1 MSDVLLILAGLI
13 GLVVGAEV
21 LVRGGSA
28 IAARLGVSPL
38 LIGLTVVSIGTSL
51 PELAVGVDAA
61 RLGAGPLAIGNIA
74 GTNIVNLLLILGLSA
89 AMIPLALGRQTV
101 RLDLPVMVGSALLLL
116 LLSLN
121 GSLSRLDGFI
131 LLAVAIVYTAVVI
144 RVELRSRAAA
154 RATASDPVGPD
165 RPPAGDGPDAD
176 DGADAPSGSSAP
188 LWRAVLQLVGG
199 IAVVVFA
206 ADWLVKGSISVAS
219 DLGVSEAFI
228 GLTIV
233 AIGTSAPELVTTIVS
248 TIRGDRDLAI
258 GNLVGSSV
266 YNVTLILGAS
276 ALVMPLE
283 VTDELIRIDLPLM
296 AAVALLCVP
305 VFLTGRRIS
314 RLEGIAF
321 VLAYVVYLAVLI
333 AFRA

>member
-28 IAARLGVSPL
+28 IATRLGVSPL

-51 PELAVGVDAA
+51 PELAVGIDAA

-101 RLDLPVMVGSALLLL
+101 RLDLPVMVGSALLVL

-121 GSLSRLDGFI
+121 GSLSRVDGVL
-131 LLAVAIVYTAVVI
+131 LLAVAIIYTAVVI
-144 RVELRSRAAA
+144 RIELRSRASAA
-154 RATASDPVGPD
+154 QPLPTASPPASPDAAATAPDVTDPEPTD
-165 RPPAGDGPDAD
+165 
-176 DGADAPSGSSAP
+176 P
-188 LWRAVLQLVGG
+188 LWRAILLLLGG
-199 IAVVVFA
+199 IALVVFA
-206 ADWLVKGSISVAS
+206 ADWLVGGAIRIAS

-248 TIRGDRDLAI
+248 TIRGNRDLAI

-305 VFLTGRRIS
+305 VFLTGRRVS

>member
-1 MSDVLLILAGLI
+1 MSDFVLIVAGLV
-13 GLVVGAEV
+13 GLVVGAEF

-28 IAARLGVSPL
+28 IATRLGISPL

-61 RLGAGPLAIGNIA
+61 ILGAGPLAIGNIA
-74 GTNIVNLLLILGLSA
+74 GTNIVNILLILGLSA
-89 AMIPLALGRQTV
+89 AMIPLALGRQTI
-101 RLDLPVMVGSALLLL
+101 RLDLPVMVGSAVLLLL
-116 LLSLN
+116 LALN
-121 GSLSRLDGFI
+121 GSLSRLDGLL
-131 LLAVAIVYTAVVI
+131 LLAVAIIYTGVVI
-144 RVELRSRAAA
+144 RIELRSRAERKAGAA
-154 RATASDPVGPD
+154 VGPV
-165 RPPAGDGPDAD
+165 PTSESTAAGDSPSDGEHDAQ
-176 DGADAPSGSSAP
+176 PPQPP
-188 LWRAVLQLVGG
+188 LWRAVVSLLGG
-199 IAVVVFA
+199 IALIVLA
-206 ADWLVKGSISVAS
+206 ADWLVKGAIRVAT

-266 YNVTLILGAS
+266 YNITLILGIS
-276 ALVMPLE
+276 ALVVPLE
-283 VTDELIRIDLPLM
+283 VTDELIRIDIPLM

-314 RLEGIAF
+314 RWEGIAF
-321 VLAYVVYLAVLI
+321 VFAYVVYLAVLI
-333 AFRA
+333 VFRT